1 MEESHA
7 HQIKRRSVS
16 NQIFDILKERIIDRQ
31 WLPGDKIPSETEI
44 AASFGVSRLSA
55 RTAIQRLSAL
65 GLVEVRV
72 GDGTYI
78 KESPLDDLLVEG
90 SELLMSVREEDD
102 MGDFRSLFEQ
112 GYMLLACARR
122 TQEDIDGVS
131 AIMDR
136 MWDCARKGQLEEYLE
151 ADNELHR
158 TLCQVARNQYFS
170 MVYKLMEKTF
180 IAQYRINT
188 EYFSHLPEHSRNVG
202 DDNYYLKLL
211 CQGHRS
217 YLEALVKGDPSISN
231 SYMSGY
237 LQIYWAN
244 RHPEEPPKE
253 KAWG

>member
-16 NQIFDILKERIIDRQ
+16 NQIFDTLKERIIDRQ

-122 TQEDIDGVS
+122 TQEDIDRVS

-151 ADNELHR
+151 ADN
-158 TLCQVARNQYFS
+158 
-170 MVYKLMEKTF
+170 
-180 IAQYRINT
+180 
-188 EYFSHLPEHSRNVG
+188 
-202 DDNYYLKLL
+202 
-211 CQGHRS
+211 
-217 YLEALVKGDPSISN
+217 
-231 SYMSGY
+231 
-237 LQIYWAN
+237 
-244 RHPEEPPKE
+244 
-253 KAWG
+253 

>member
-55 RTAIQRLSAL
+55 RT
-65 GLVEVRV
+65 

-122 TQEDIDGVS
+122 TQEDIDRVS